1 LESTSRNQ
9 WLGRVASTCYGA
21 ITAEIVVGLEQGGE
35 VAASV
40 TLDAA
45 RGLHLECGRDVL
57 VLIKAPMIMLA
68 VNIEGFAFSA
78 RNQMSGEIVE
88 IRDSAS
94 SVDVTMRLDLGGFLT
109 ATITQESRQELGL
122 VPGQRVAALFNTASV
137 LLATKRT

>member
-1 LESTSRNQ
+1 MESTSRNQ
-9 WLGRVASTCYGA
+9 WLGRITSVCYGA
-21 ITAEIVVGLEQGGE
+21 ITAEFVVGLEQGGE
-35 VAASV
+35 VAASL

-68 VNIEGFAFSA
+68 VEVEGFAFSA

-94 SVDVTMRLDLGGFLT
+94 FVDVTMRLDLGGALT
-109 ATITQESRQELGL
+109 AVMTLESRKELDL
-122 VPGQRVAALFNTASV
+122 APGKKAVALFNTASV
-137 LLATKRT
+137 LLAARKN